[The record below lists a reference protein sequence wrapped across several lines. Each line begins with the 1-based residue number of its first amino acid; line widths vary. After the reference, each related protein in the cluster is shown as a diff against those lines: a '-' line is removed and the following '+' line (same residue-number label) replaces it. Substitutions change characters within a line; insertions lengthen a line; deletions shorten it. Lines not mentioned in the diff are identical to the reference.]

1 MGWWCGEVDRE
12 GGPLARWPLGARRT
26 PYSSCGRVEEGQRK
40 QFGAM
45 AGPEGQLAD
54 VLAQAVSVLH
64 GTQDLEQRKSANE
77 WLNGFAKTREAW
89 NTSLDLVGVN
99 NGHAREATSLSLS
112 LFWRALKPQTSKEN
126 GAAPALN
133 LRRESSRW
141 VCECFEKRPLNSSS
155 SAHAHARDSS
165 TCLPLWLRKGSAQPA
180 HPQSP

>member
-1 MGWWCGEVDRE
+1 MKRIITHLSITVYQRESDLSFNQMRSNAGHACG
-12 GGPLARWPLGARRT
+12 P
-26 PYSSCGRVEEGQRK
+26 
-40 QFGAM
+40 
-45 AGPEGQLAD
+45 
-54 VLAQAVSVLH
+54 
-64 GTQDLEQRKSANE
+64 
-77 WLNGFAKTREAW
+77 
-89 NTSLDLVGVN
+89 
-99 NGHAREATSLSLS
+99 AREATSLSLS

-180 HPQSP
+180 HPQSLKNNSAEKKNREKCVVALSVCVC